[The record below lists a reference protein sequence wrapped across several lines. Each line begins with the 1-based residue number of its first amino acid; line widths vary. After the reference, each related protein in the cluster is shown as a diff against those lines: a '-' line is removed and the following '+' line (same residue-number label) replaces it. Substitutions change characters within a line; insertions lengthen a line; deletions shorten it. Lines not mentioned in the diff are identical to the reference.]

1 MTDLQT
7 ALETP
12 GGWRIAERVAAAIGG
27 LQHDDPLAEVVVVS
41 PPGATAQTLRRL
53 LAETGDG
60 VAGVHFET
68 PIDLARAIV
77 TAHDGALRPTTP
89 LLLAAVVQR
98 ELSGPECPSVL
109 EPIRHHP
116 STTESIVEVAE
127 RLRLWPLDGD
137 PSGRRVTTGSIGQQ
151 AIADV
156 AHAARRKLRRLG
168 YHDEFTTLRRAT
180 ELLGSA
186 PRPGLVPKRVVV
198 VLTDCLHPGQVPFLR
213 AFLAAA
219 TAARL
224 VVPTEW
230 PDDPGLHAQAAQL
243 GVPVDPEPGRRDP
256 APVALTSCP
265 DQDEEVRHVVR
276 RIVADAAAG
285 IDLSGVAVL
294 HPTQGGYRRRVTD
307 ELDRAGIAWVGTAP
321 QLLAES
327 LHGTLLRLAFK
338 ALAAPNRVNVLKLL
352 AAAPFRVAP
361 DEPRRTLSR
370 WRRLCRTYE
379 VVTADHWDALHARLA
394 DPDPDTGLREHD
406 REPAAALLTL
416 VDAIRATG
424 QRLHAATQPDGAPW
438 TAAAAA
444 LAAFV
449 DRMVG
454 PAHRRALLWDG
465 LPDWQFKAGEQVDA
479 AITALA
485 MLDAAGIEAEY
496 SLAELERL
504 VLGVLTQPVRR
515 VGANGPGVRV
525 LQYTDALCLEAA
537 VAYVVGATEGVLP
550 PSRAD
555 EMFRPA
561 FGDADDALAGYVEH
575 DRWQQHRVERAW
587 RRLLAS
593 GAAVRASW
601 PRSDMRQGGELY
613 PSRLLGS
620 DADSAHVVE
629 SHAAEALAGPP
640 IAAAEALLGDAA
652 MWTRAEVLHRR
663 SRALFSRQQPV
674 GTEYDGQLGEGVLD
688 PTARVHSITAFEQ
701 LAQCGVS
708 YLFRHA
714 LRAAADRDPAEIDV
728 ITPLEKGNLAH
739 AVVERLVV
747 EWLAR
752 DPRPA
757 WMSAAH
763 VGTVR
768 DAVERVL
775 AEFEADLRERARLG
789 HPVRWQ
795 IERRQLVTG
804 LVAALTNERDEGL
817 EPLAAE
823 HGFGDLEG
831 VVAEPLVLPTPA
843 GEVRFR
849 GRIDRID
856 RVGGRVRVT
865 DLKTTTTSKT
875 TVSASNPTD
884 DGAKL
889 QLPIYTLV
897 AQRDF
902 GSPGADPLPPRYMYV
917 RGTRAEARELPER
930 ATADA
935 LGHVARLA
943 TQLAAGDLHPGIPD
957 EMWGC
962 DDCCPDHLGSD
973 HVAARAILFTAPL
986 GGDDGGEAD
995 A

>member
-1 MTDLQT
+1 MTNLLT
-7 ALETP
+7 APDAP
-12 GGWRIAERVAAAIGG
+12 GGWRIAERVAAAIAG
-27 LQHDDPLAEVVVVS
+27 LQAGDPLAEVVVVT
-41 PPGATAQTLRRL
+41 PPGPTAQTLRRL
-53 LAETGDG
+53 LAETGHG

-98 ELSGPECPSVL
+98 ELSGPDCPAVL

-127 RLRLWPLDGD
+127 RLRLWPLDGA

-168 YHDEFTTLRRAT
+168 YHDEFTTLQRAI
-180 ELLGSA
+180 ELLGSG
-186 PRPGLVPKRVVV
+186 PRPGLVPARVVV

-219 TAARL
+219 TATSL

-230 PDDPGLHAQAAQL
+230 LDDPGLHAQAAQL
-243 GVPVDPEPGRRDP
+243 GVPVDPVPGSP
-256 APVALTSCP
+256 APTPVALTSCP

-285 IDLSGVAVL
+285 VDLSSVAVL
-294 HPTQGGYRRRVTD
+294 HPMQGGYRRRITD
-307 ELDRAGIAWVGTAP
+307 ELDRAGIPWVGTAP

-338 ALAAPNRVNVLKLL
+338 AFAAPNRVNVLKLL
-352 AAAPFRVAP
+352 AAAPFRVLP

-370 WRRLCRTYE
+370 WRRLCRSQE
-379 VVTADHWDALHARLA
+379 VVTPDHWDALRARLEHD
-394 DPDPDTGLREHD
+394 DPDEGLHKND
-406 REPAAALLTL
+406 REPARALLAL
-416 VDAIRATG
+416 VDVVRATA
-424 QRLHAATQPDGAPW
+424 QQLNAATADGAPW
-438 TAAAAA
+438 TAAARA
-444 LAAFV
+444 LVGFV

-479 AITALA
+479 ALTALA
-485 MLDAAGIEAEY
+485 TLDATGIEAGY

-515 VGANGPGVRV
+515 VSANGPGVRV

-537 VAYVVGATEGVLP
+537 VAYVVGATDRALP

-613 PSRLLGS
+613 PARLLG
-620 DADSAHVVE
+620 AETAPVRVVE
-629 SHAAEALAGPP
+629 SHASEAFDGPP

-652 MWTRAEVLHRR
+652 MWTRSEVLHRR

-674 GTEYDGQLGEGVLD
+674 GTEYDGQLGEGILD
-688 PTARVHSITAFEQ
+688 PTGRVHSITAFEK
-701 LAQCGVS
+701 LARCGVS
-708 YLFRHA
+708 YLFRE
-714 LRAAADRDPAEIDV
+714 LGAAAERDAGEIDV
-728 ITPLEKGNLAH
+728 ITPLDKGDLAH
-739 AVVERLVV
+739 RVVERLVD

-757 WMSAAH
+757 WMSAEH
-763 VGTVR
+763 VGTIEG
-768 DAVERVL
+768 AVERVL

-804 LVAALTNERDEGL
+804 LVAALTTERDEGL

-823 HGFGDLEG
+823 HEFGDLDDA
-831 VVAEPLVLPTPA
+831 VTEPLVLATPA
-843 GEVRFR
+843 GAVRFR

-865 DLKTTTTSKT
+865 DLKTTTSKNTS
-875 TVSASNPTD
+875 VSGNNPTE
-884 DGAKL
+884 DGTKL

-897 AQRDF
+897 AHRDF
-902 GSPGADPLPPRYMYV
+902 GTPDADPLPPRYMYV
-917 RGTRAEARELPER
+917 RGAKAEPREFPER

-935 LGHVARLA
+935 LAHVARLA
-943 TQLAAGDLHPGIPD
+943 AQLAAGDLHPGVPD

-962 DDCCPDHLGSD
+962 DDCCPDQLGAD
-973 HVAARAILFTAPL
+973 HVAARALLFAAPAPEPDQ
-986 GGDDGGEAD
+986 GADG
-995 A
+995 